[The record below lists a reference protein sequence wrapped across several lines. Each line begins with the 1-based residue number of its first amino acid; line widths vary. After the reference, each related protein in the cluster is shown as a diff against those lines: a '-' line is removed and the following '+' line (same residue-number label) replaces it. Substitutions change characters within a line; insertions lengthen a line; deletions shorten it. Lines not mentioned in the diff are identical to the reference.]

1 MKSMI
6 FACTVLSA
14 LLMNTAFAVDTAHNH
29 RHDGKP
35 AKLQLNAGKKWETD
49 GPLRQSMAEIRQ
61 SFARSLKAIHANQL
75 TLARYNE
82 LAKNVESSV
91 SRIVAQCKLPPAADA
106 QLHIIVAEL
115 MSGAELMF
123 DQANSDRAR
132 NGAIKVVEALN
143 RYGQYFNDPGFKRLG
158 H

>member
-1 MKSMI
+1 MI

-14 LLMNTAFAVDTAHNH
+14 LLMNPAFAVDTG
-29 RHDGKP
+29 HDHHHGEQP
-35 AKLQLNAGKKWETD
+35 TKLQLDAGKKWETD
-49 GPLRQSMAEIRQ
+49 APLRQSMAKIRQ
-61 SFARSLKAIHANQL
+61 SLASSLKAIHANQL

-115 MSGAELMF
+115 MSGAELMS
-123 DQANSDRAR
+123 DQTNSGTAR
-132 NGAIKVVEALN
+132 NGAVKVIEALN
-143 RYGQYFNDPGFKRLG
+143 RYGQYFNDPGFKKLG